1 MTRLP
6 AGPADAPSLDR
17 IDHAIL
23 DVLRRDGR
31 ITYQRLSE
39 LVNLTPRPCLERVRK
54 LEKLGVISG
63 YGALIDMKRV
73 APSLTLFVQV
83 ALSNQSGRAAQKAFE
98 AALAGAA
105 WVLDVYLVSGQF
117 DYLIRMECRDMS
129 HYRELTET
137 WLADA
142 RFHIDKIASSP
153 ELAALKRT
161 LAY

>member
-1 MTRLP
+1 MRRTL
-6 AGPADAPSLDR
+6 ADQRETQNLDR

-31 ITYQRLSE
+31 VTYQRLSE

-54 LEKLGVISG
+54 LEKIGVIAG

-73 APSLTLFVQV
+73 VPSLTLFVQV
-83 ALSNQSGRAAQKAFE
+83 ALSNQSGRAAQTAFE
-98 AALAGAA
+98 AALAIAP

-117 DYLIRMECRDMS
+117 DYLVRMECRDMS
-129 HYRELTET
+129 HYRELTES
-137 WLADA
+137 WLADT

-153 ELAALKRT
+153 ELAALKKT
-161 LAY
+161 LAF

>member
-1 MTRLP
+1 MRRH
-6 AGPADAPSLDR
+6 APSAHESANLDR

-31 ITYQRLSE
+31 VTYQRLSE

-54 LEKLGVISG
+54 LEKMGVIAG
-63 YGALIDMKRV
+63 YGALIDMRRV
-73 APSLTLFVQV
+73 APCLTLFVQV
-83 ALSNQSGRAAQKAFE
+83 ALSNQSGRAAQTAFE
-98 AALAGAA
+98 AALASAP

-117 DYLIRMECRDMS
+117 DYLIRMECRDMH

-137 WLADA
+137 WLDDA

-153 ELAALKRT
+153 ELAALKQT
-161 LAY
+161 LAF